1 MKLKSQ
7 APLAALLMLP
17 STGAYALECPPGS
30 SIVNVDGLEIC
41 LLKSNVIVIIDP
53 VWLVATAGFLLVELI
68 PGLLLHLRR
77 GVEDHRLARR
87 VLAGQAKR
95 EELTLRANP

>member
-7 APLAALLMLP
+7 ALQAALLMLP
-17 STGAYALECPPGS
+17 SMGAYAVECPPGS

-53 VWLVATAGFLLVELI
+53 VWLVATGALLVLI
-68 PGLLLHLRR
+68 
-77 GVEDHRLARR
+77 VA
-87 VLAGQAKR
+87 
-95 EELTLRANP
+95 LTLFNLFRANRLINHLKTTGRVG

>member
-53 VWLVATAGFLLVELI
+53 VWLVATGAVLVLI
-68 PGLLLHLRR
+68 VALTLFNLFKANRLIN
-77 GVEDHRLARR
+77 RLATTGR
-87 VLAGQAKR
+87 VG
-95 EELTLRANP
+95 

>member
-7 APLAALLMLP
+7 ALRAALLMLP
-17 STGAYALECPPGS
+17 STGAHASECPPGS

-53 VWLVATAGFLLVELI
+53 VWLVASGAFLALI
-68 PGLLLHLRR
+68 VALTLLNL
-77 GVEDHRLARR
+77 
-87 VLAGQAKR
+87 
-95 EELTLRANP
+95 LRANRLIDRLKTTGRLAEQGR